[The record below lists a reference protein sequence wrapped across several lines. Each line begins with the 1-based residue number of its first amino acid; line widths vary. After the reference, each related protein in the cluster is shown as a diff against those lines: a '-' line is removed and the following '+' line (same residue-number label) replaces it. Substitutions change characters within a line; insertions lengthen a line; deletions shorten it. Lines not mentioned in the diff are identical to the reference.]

1 MTDPKEI
8 ADLALT
14 VVASTA
20 AAATMPHSV
29 TPSIYPPSL
38 DGSPLAFFAAL
49 FATSLLSA
57 LSLSQ
62 ILTHISEAN
71 REAALVRRFGDRLVG
86 RRIQSFWT
94 ASSLYRWKLSCLYL
108 TIFLGAAGDALVLL
122 LWHETTGATMEWLL
136 LIDRAMD
143 GATIV
148 PFLAA
153 FALASWT
160 EQAIPALLSYP
171 EPKPVR
177 PPKWDRIRDHVRIG
191 VLLTLIAAGV
201 TLGKAYA

>member
-1 MTDPKEI
+1 MTDLKEI

-29 TPSIYPPSL
+29 IPSIYPPSL
-38 DGSPLAFFAAL
+38 DGNPLAFFGAL

-62 ILTHISEAN
+62 ILMHISGAN
-71 REAALVRRFGDRLVG
+71 RETALAKRFGDRLVG
-86 RRIQSFWT
+86 QRSPSFWT

-108 TIFLGAAGDALVLL
+108 TIFLGASGDAAVLL
-122 LWHETTGATMEWLL
+122 LWHETTGATMECLM

-143 GATIV
+143 GAAIV

-191 VLLTLIAAGV
+191 ALLTLIAAGV